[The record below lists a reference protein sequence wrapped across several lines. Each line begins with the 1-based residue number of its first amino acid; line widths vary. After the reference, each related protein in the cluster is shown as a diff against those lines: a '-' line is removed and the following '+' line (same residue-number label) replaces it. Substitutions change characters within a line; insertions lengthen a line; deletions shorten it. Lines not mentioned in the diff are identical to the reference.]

1 MASSDKSSGSFT
13 SKLPY
18 VFSAL
23 VQWIK
28 DNDCTPMLV
37 ASIKVPGVS
46 VPGGYAQEGLITLNI
61 SDQAVQGLSI
71 DQDMV
76 RFSARFGGRHFDVR
90 LPLES
95 LRALFAREDPKSSA
109 VSLADAAAE
118 VAARRADEPAE
129 AMQNRENLPKT
140 PKLRL
145 VE

>member
-1 MASSDKSSGSFT
+1 
-13 SKLPY
+13 
-18 VFSAL
+18 
-23 VQWIK
+23 
-28 DNDCTPMLV
+28 MLV
-37 ASIKVPGVS
+37 ASVKVPGVS
-46 VPGGYAQEGLITLNI
+46 VPAGYAQEGLITLNI
-61 SDQAVQGLSI
+61 SDQAVQGLTI

-95 LRALFAREDPKSSA
+95 LRALFAREDPKASA

-118 VAARRADEPAE
+118 VAASHAAEPAE
-129 AMQNRENLPKT
+129 AMQNRENLPNT

>member
-1 MASSDKSSGSFT
+1 MPSSEKSSVSFT
-13 SKLPY
+13 PKLPY
-18 VFSAL
+18 ILSAL
-23 VQWIK
+23 VQWIQ
-28 DNDCTPMLV
+28 DNGCTPMLV
-37 ASIKVPGVS
+37 ASVEVAGVRVPA
-46 VPGGYAQEGLITLNI
+46 GYAQNGLITLNI

-76 RFSARFGGRHFDVR
+76 RFSARFAGRHFDVR

-95 LRALFAREDPKSSA
+95 MRALFAREDPQTSA

-118 VAARRADEPAE
+118 IAMNRADGARDGLREPE
-129 AMQNRENLPKT
+129 HPPKT